1 MASRRIA
8 GITIE
13 IDGNTTKLND
23 SLKSVDK
30 QLASTQSQL
39 KDVEKLLKL
48 DPHNT
53 ELLAQKQKLLQDSI
67 SGTKDRLAEL
77 EKASAELS
85 KKDSTPELEKQQ
97 AALQREIVETKN
109 KLKGFE
115 DELGKIP
122 NKAQIAFE
130 TVGKSLQDAGKKISE
145 VGENMTKYVTA
156 PIVGVGTAAVAAFS
170 EVDDAMDNVIKMTGA
185 TGEELDGL
193 QKTVENLATTIPTSF
208 DEASQAVGEINTKFG
223 VTGQELEDLSASFI
237 KFAQLNDT
245 TVADSV
251 DRTQRLMQNFGIET
265 KDASK
270 VLDVL
275 NRTAQKTGIKV
286 DKLADLMNDNADSLQ
301 NMGMNASEAAEFLG
315 QVEMSGADVSQVMKA
330 LQKVNKNATKQGK
343 TMNQVLA
350 EFSTYMK
357 GNATDAEKSQRA
369 IELFGSNAGQA
380 IYNAAKQGNLSFS
393 SMSSTLDSFAGSVE
407 QTFEG
412 TVDGIDNWKMAMNE
426 VKLIG
431 SDIGGILSEFAGPIL
446 AKVRDALKEAVGW
459 WRGLSEQQQ
468 EMILKIGGIVAA
480 IGPAIS
486 LIGKLTST
494 IGLLSQGIGLLAAH
508 PILAGI
514 GLAVTAIGGLVIAIK
529 EAKEAEEA
537 ERQALYGINEEMRQ
551 TINEADELN
560 QKYADLNGNREALFG
575 AMDSEYQYL
584 QDLAEEYDS
593 YLDDNGQIIDKY
605 KERAEFIETTLSQAL
620 GLEKSDIEEIIKK
633 NGELSSSI
641 DEIIVKRKAEMYLTQ
656 MQNDYT
662 EAIKTCSDAQE
673 KLLTLEEE
681 YADLT
686 KTNNKLT
693 KEHEKLTR
701 AVEEAT
707 IAAANGDEEH
717 RNALKEA
724 EKALA
729 ENEAALKTNEDAM
742 AEMEETIA
750 ATTQT
755 YEGAQATI
763 ANYNGVASAMVE
775 GDVNKINH
783 ALEGASRNFQTTETA
798 TKETLQ
804 KQVKDYETEYA
815 RAEASVKRGSKLI
828 TQADLDEKKYWLE
841 QAKKELAKAEKAAK
855 DSATAQTQGY
865 AEKIRRGRT
874 DVEGAIQYV
883 GGGVTNEL
891 QTVSN
896 KAEDYG
902 YYIDKGLAD
911 GIRRNQHLATYAANN
926 MANAVNN
933 VLENRWLIN
942 SPSKLTEWMGH
953 MLDEGL
959 AIGIDGGEAV
969 KAANTLANDVAGQFQ
984 VQKDAYTNVP
994 QGTANMVEAFSVALS
1009 RMKVEMDDREMG
1021 RFVENTVVKAVYA

>member
-23 SLKSVDK
+23 ALKSVDK

-53 ELLAQKQKLLQDSI
+53 ELLAQKQKLLSDSI
-67 SGTKDRLAEL
+67 TGTKDRLAEL
-77 EKASAELS
+77 EKAQAELS
-85 KKDSTPELEKQQ
+85 KRDSTPELEKQQ
-97 AALQREIVETKN
+97 AALQREIIETKN

-130 TVGKSLQDAGKKISE
+130 TVGKSLQDAGKKISD

-170 EVDDAMDNVIKMTGA
+170 EVDDAMDTVIKKTGA
-185 TGEELDGL
+185 TGEELEGM
-193 QKTVENLATTIPTSF
+193 QKTVEKLATTIPTSF

-301 NMGMNASEAAEFLG
+301 KMGMGASEAAEFLG

-330 LQKVNKNATKQGK
+330 LQKVNQKATKQGK
-343 TMNQVLA
+343 SMNQVLA

-369 IELFGSNAGQA
+369 IELFGSKAGQA

-393 SMSSTLDSFAGSVE
+393 SMSSTMDSFAGSVE
-407 QTFEG
+407 KTFEG

-426 VKLIG
+426 VKLLG

-446 AKVRDALKEAVGW
+446 AKVRDALQEAVGW

-468 EMILKIGGIVAA
+468 EMILKVGGIIAA
-480 IGPAIS
+480 IGPAITV
-486 LIGKLTST
+486 IGKLTSAV
-494 IGLLSQGIGLLAAH
+494 GLLSQGLGIVAAH
-508 PILAGI
+508 PVAAAILGLTAAATAGVKALHDHTEALKAEYEASY
-514 GLAVTAIGGLVIAIK
+514 GLTEEVKENNKAI
-529 EAKEAEEA
+529 EE
-537 ERQALYGINEEMRQ
+537 QA
-551 TINEADELN
+551 
-560 QKYADLNGNREALFG
+560 QKYAEIKQAREETFEGIG
-575 AMDSEYQYL
+575 AEYDHL
-584 QDLAEEYDS
+584 QELAEEYDT
-593 YLDDNGQIIDKY
+593 YLDDNGQIIEKY
-605 KERAEFIETTLSQAL
+605 KERANFIEHQLSEAL
-620 GLEKSDIEEIIKK
+620 GLEVEDIQAIIKE
-633 NGELSSSI
+633 NGNLSDSI
-641 DEIIVKRKAEMYLTQ
+641 DEIIQKRKAEALLRALESQYV
-656 MQNDYT
+656 
-662 EAIKTCSDAQE
+662 EAIQE
-673 KLLTLEEE
+673 
-681 YADLT
+681 
-686 KTNNKLT
+686 
-693 KEHEKLTR
+693 R
-701 AVEEAT
+701 
-707 IAAANGDEEH
+707 
-717 RNALKEA
+717 
-724 EKALA
+724 EKALESLSNA
-729 ENEAALKTNEDAM
+729 EAARDKMMKTRAGMETRHKELVDLITKSEGANEAQIHEWAEELGDLEQSMADADKAI
-742 AEMEETIA
+742 AEQEEYVNQA
-750 ATTQT
+750 RET
-755 YEGAQATI
+755 YENYNATI
-763 ANYNGVASAMVE
+763 KNYEGVSAAVIA
-775 GDVNKINH
+775 GDTQKIEQS
-783 ALEGASRNFQTTETA
+783 LTKFRNDFKTTETA
-798 TKETLQ
+798 TAESLK
-804 KQVKDYETEYA
+804 KQVDSYRREYENAKTAVENGSKSITKADLAEKQYWYKQ
-815 RAEASVKRGSKLI
+815 AEAEYNKATK
-828 TQADLDEKKYWLE
+828 QARD
-841 QAKKELAKAEKAAK
+841 KATEMT
-855 DSATAQTQGY
+855 DGY
-865 AEKIRRGRT
+865 ANKIRRGRT

-891 QTVSN
+891 QRIDD
-896 KAEDYG
+896 KAESYG
-902 YYIDKGLAD
+902 KNLAEGVAN

-933 VLENRWLIN
+933 ILEDRWLIN
-942 SPSKLTEWMGH
+942 SPSKMTEWMGH